1 MSKTIRIFEVSPS
14 RLIRQETMFDGQ
26 AIDLEYNRF
35 VSVEPSVQYNEEK
48 SILRRNEIG
57 YFFEKLQ
64 KTGLFNID
72 EEKECF
78 TLVKTDSEYLTEWK
92 KGIADKISCVLSPD
106 TKGYYFYQVKNDF
119 YNVIDVYATFDGEY
133 IHRGTEFLSEI
144 IRAGVGT
151 TFYVGGIVSVVI

>member
-26 AIDLEYNRF
+26 AIDLDYNGY
-35 VSVEPSVQYNEEK
+35 VSVEPSVQYNEEN
-48 SILRRNEIG
+48 STLRRNEIG
-57 YFFEKLQ
+57 YFLDKLE
-64 KTGLFNID
+64 KTGLFNIN

-78 TLVKTDSEYLTEWK
+78 TLVKTDNKFLEQWREKINEKLT
-92 KGIADKISCVLSPD
+92 DLLSPKKD
-106 TKGYYFYQVKNDF
+106 YDFFQAEYDF
-119 YNVIDVYATFDGEY
+119 YNIIDVHVTFDGEY
-133 IHRGTEFLSEI
+133 IKHGTEFLSEI